1 MIHRYLNPIH
11 LAGLKKKELDLVA
24 YIVIGFLFLIT
35 FPQAITIYLS
45 NDATG
50 VSIFTWGGFTIV
62 SVFWLIYGIERKAH
76 PIIVSSMLYIAVDL
90 FIVIGIIKYS

>member
-24 YIVIGFLFLIT
+24 YIVIGFSFLIT
-35 FPQAITIYLS
+35 FPQAMEIYLS